1 VPEPTLRELGKIF
14 LRVGNMTFGSGA
26 ASTVLLREDIVER
39 RGWLGKHQFA
49 LCYALARVTPGT
61 NLFAL
66 FTAAGWYLR
75 GWPGAIVATVAA
87 SLPASIIVILLTLG
101 YLAIY
106 TSRLGQAAI
115 IGAMAA
121 VMGTILAGAW
131 LLIEPDVLSRNWF
144 RTLTLV
150 IGAMVLSLGF
160 SVPPMPIVGL
170 AAIVGFVWPESK

>member
-1 VPEPTLRELGKIF
+1 MPKPALGELGKIF

-26 ASTVLLREDIVER
+26 ASTVLLREDIVEQ
-39 RGWLGKHQFA
+39 RGWLDKHQFV

-66 FTAAGWYLR
+66 FTAAGWLLR
-75 GWPGAIVATVAA
+75 GWRGAIIAIVAA
-87 SLPASIIVILLTLG
+87 SFPASIIVILLTLG

-115 IGAMAA
+115 LGAMAA
-121 VMGTILAGAW
+121 VMGTILSGAW
-131 LLIEPDVLSRNWF
+131 LLVKPDLLSRNWF

-150 IGAMVLSLGF
+150 TGAMVLSLGF
-160 SVPPMPIVGL
+160 SVSPMPIVGL
-170 AAIVGFVWPESK
+170 AAVIGFVWQETK